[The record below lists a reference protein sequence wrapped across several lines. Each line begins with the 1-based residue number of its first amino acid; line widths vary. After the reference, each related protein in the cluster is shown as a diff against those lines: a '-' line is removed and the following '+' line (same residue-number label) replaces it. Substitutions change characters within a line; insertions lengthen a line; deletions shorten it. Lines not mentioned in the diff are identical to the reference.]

1 MQLKLGRL
9 EPILLSLNNLFRK
22 ELSVKISYK
31 LKRLNKMLI
40 QEYEQFEESRKS
52 LIDKYALKSDEGS
65 VVVKDN
71 LVQFDNDNLILF
83 NKDFETLANIDF
95 EIDFESININDLGDI
110 NISPFDLMVLDE
122 FIVD

>member
-9 EPILLSLNNLFRK
+9 ENILLSLNNLFRK

-31 LKRLNKMLI
+31 LKTLNKILI

-52 LIDKYALKSDEGS
+52 LIDKYALKNDDGS

-83 NKDFETLANIDF
+83 NKDFETLVNIDF
-95 EIDFESININDLGDI
+95 EIGFEAININDLGDI

-122 FIVD
+122 FITD

>member
-9 EPILLSLNNLFRK
+9 ENILLSLNNLFRK

-31 LKRLNKMLI
+31 LKKLNKILI
-40 QEYEQFEESRKS
+40 QEYEQLEESRKS
-52 LIDKYALKSDEGS
+52 LIDKYALKNDDGS

-83 NKDFETLANIDF
+83 NKDFETLVNIDF
-95 EIDFESININDLGDI
+95 EIDFEAININDLGDI

-122 FIVD
+122 FITD